1 MLHYCHSRGV
11 AHGSLRPEFITLSSD
26 LWINLVGFH
35 CASPVDSR
43 PLALGG
49 ANSKGT
55 ALKSLVERWMAR
67 ELTNLDYLLALNAL
81 AGRRV
86 GDPNF
91 HPVVPWVVEFN
102 PDRTWRDLRRSKSRY

>member
-1 MLHYCHSRGV
+1 V
-11 AHGSLRPEFITLSSD
+11 
-26 LWINLVGFH
+26 V
-35 CASPVDSR
+35 
-43 PLALGG
+43 
-49 ANSKGT
+49 
-55 ALKSLVERWMAR
+55 KSLVERWMAR

-102 PDRTWRDLRRSKSRY
+102 QDRTWRDLRRSKSRYPYLALSAATVCADI